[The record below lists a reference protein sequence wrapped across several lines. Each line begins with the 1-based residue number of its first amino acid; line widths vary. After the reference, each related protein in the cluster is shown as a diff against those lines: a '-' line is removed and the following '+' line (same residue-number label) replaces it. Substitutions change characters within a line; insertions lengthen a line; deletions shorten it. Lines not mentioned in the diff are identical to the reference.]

1 MSARICLLCGKTL
14 VRIRVCAGGDFCSR
28 EHRNQYQLRRGMD
41 CLAEANKVSTLAR
54 RRETPKA
61 LFGEACVGSSS
72 EARRAFLMSAPFGLV
87 AGLNPNARRLRK
99 GDRIALSPRG
109 VVFTA
114 PVPAVAPR
122 GVRRQ
127 FGTTFAA
134 STAPATAVPRGP
146 SAGWKPASL
155 SGSKARGLHGI
166 AVSAATGN
174 ALRVSSS
181 AGFRLRAASPRK
193 VAYAART
200 DSDLVAGIRARA
212 GQRPFALRQDCQ
224 GPPGDGRLA
233 FVDMG
238 FSSAPDA
245 TARLD
250 WLAADKATYIGRE
263 RREL

>member
-14 VRIRVCAGGDFCSR
+14 VRIRVGAGGDFCSR

-61 LFGEACVGSSS
+61 LFGEACAGSSS
-72 EARRAFLMSAPFGLV
+72 EARRAFLMTAPFGLV
-87 AGLNPNARRLRK
+87 AGLKPNVRRLRE
-99 GDRIALSPRG
+99 GDRVALFPRG
-109 VVFTA
+109 VVFAA
-114 PVPAVAPR
+114 PVPAVASL

-127 FGTTFAA
+127 FGTTFGA
-134 STAPATAVPRGP
+134 STAPAAVPRGP
-146 SAGWKPASL
+146 SAGWKPASF
-155 SGSKARGLHGI
+155 SGGKAGGLRGI

-181 AGFRLRAASPRK
+181 AGFRLRAASPPRA
-193 VAYAART
+193 AYAART
-200 DSDLVAGIRARA
+200 DRDLVAGIRARA

-224 GPPGDGRLA
+224 GAPGDGRLA

-250 WLAADKATYIGRE
+250 WLAADNATSIGRE